1 MLSILFY
8 DFEVYKYDW
17 LVVALDMDR
26 QEEHVIVND
35 VQQLQKI
42 YEKCKKDIWVGY
54 NSRQYDQYIFRSILL
69 EFNPKELN
77 DWILVQDRPAFQ
89 FSNLLMKLP
98 LVNYD
103 VMPNPPIGLKTLEGF
118 MGNDIKET
126 EVPFDIDRKLTP
138 AEIAE
143 TVKYCRHDVEQ
154 TVEVFIEKQSDF
166 DAMMGICKEF
176 KLPLSD
182 IGKTEA
188 RIVAKVLDCVKCEWD
203 DEFDYKFLP
212 CLRLK
217 KYAHI
222 KDWFDMVR
230 NTTAESEIYKQ
241 SLTVD
246 VAGVPHTFGFG
257 GLHGAPEKPIHRKG
271 LILHVDVGSYYPSML
286 IAWDLVTRASKHPE
300 KYKGIYDTR
309 MALKAAGKKKEQAP
323 YKKLLN
329 AMSGAMKDKLNPA
342 YDPCMNNTMCINGQ
356 LMLLDL
362 IEHLE
367 VVDGFELIQ
376 SNTDGLIIMIPD
388 TDEAFN
394 QVDDIC
400 WEWEQRCSTDK
411 CSILLGLDVIDE
423 IYQKDVN
430 NYIWIN
436 HETGDIERKGAYV
449 KELSRIDN
457 DLPIINKALVDY
469 FTKKIPVSRTINEC
483 DDLIQFQKLVK
494 LSNKYKW
501 VEHNGIKYHYKCY
514 RVFASKD
521 SSDGKIYKCRNG
533 NKPAKFGN
541 TPDCCFINN
550 DDINGVKCPSKLDK
564 QWYINLAEG
573 RLKDFGI

>member
-1 MLSILFY
+1 MITILFY
-8 DFEVYKYDW
+8 DFEVFKHDW
-17 LVVALDMDR
+17 LVVILDMDA
-26 QEEHVIVND
+26 QEEHVIIND
-35 VQQLQKI
+35 PDRLQEFYDEHKT
-42 YEKCKKDIWVGY
+42 DIWIGY
-54 NSRQYDQYIFRSILL
+54 NSRQYDQYILRAILL
-69 EFNPKELN
+69 GLNPKELS
-77 DWILVQDRPAFQ
+77 DWIIVHDRPAFQ
-89 FSNLLMKLP
+89 FSNLLMKIQLI
-98 LVNYD
+98 NYD

-118 MGNDIKET
+118 MGNNIQET
-126 EVPFDIDRKLTP
+126 SVPFDIDRKLTP

-154 TVEVFIEKQSDF
+154 TIEVFMEKESAF
-166 DAMMGICKEF
+166 NAMMGICKAF

-188 RIVAKVLDCVKCEWD
+188 RIVAKVLDCVKREWD

-212 CLRLK
+212 CLHLK

-222 KDWFDMVR
+222 MKWFDTIR
-230 NTTAESEIYKQ
+230 NTGTEEIYKQ
-241 SLTVD
+241 NLTVD
-246 VAGVPHTFGFG
+246 VAGIPHTFGFG
-257 GLHGAPEKPIHRKG
+257 GLHGASDKPIHRKG

-286 IAWDLVTRASKHPE
+286 IAWDLVTRASQHPE

-309 MALKAAGKKKEQAP
+309 MSLKKAGKKKEQEP

-329 AMSGAMKDKLNPA
+329 ALSGAMKDKLNPA

-367 VVDGFELIQ
+367 IVEGFELIQ

-388 TDEAFN
+388 TDEAFE

-400 WEWEQRCSTDK
+400 YEWEMRCSTEK

-436 HETGDIERKGAYV
+436 HRSGEIERKGAYV
-449 KELSRIDN
+449 KELSRIDA
-457 DLPIINKALVDY
+457 DLPIINTALVNY
-469 FTKKIPVSRTINEC
+469 FTKKIPIKRTINEC
-483 DDLIQFQKLVK
+483 AELIQFQKLVK

-501 VEHNGIKYHYKCY
+501 VEHNDEKYFNKSY

-521 SSDGKIYKCRNG
+521 DNDGRIYKCRNG
-533 NKPAKFGN
+533 NKPSKFGN
-541 TPDCCFINN
+541 TPDKCFIWNE
-550 DDINGVKCPSKLDK
+550 DVNGVKCPSKLDK
-564 QWYINLAEG
+564 QWYIDLAEK